1 MCLGGAC
8 CLTKARCWPFSL
20 FVEALQLCYYGLTM
34 QQTDTALL
42 MQQLASNA
50 RADGKEAYFR
60 LHRHRFEA
68 MLGAIDA
75 PKGASVLEIGVNPG
89 HFTQLLVGSGYH
101 VTGVDL
107 DPTPRQA
114 LWDRLGVKVHQ
125 TNLEHSALPFPDA
138 SFDWLVFSEVIEHLV
153 YSPIPVLREFRRV
166 LKPGG
171 RLLIST
177 PNELYFKSRMR
188 AIIRMLLWQSL
199 WTKEEFRHQMALEGD
214 ARYTTHSRT
223 YTMGELAWL
232 VEAAGLRVHKKQYV
246 APWEQVGLER
256 SRLSSHPFRVAAKG
270 ALALLTQ
277 TIPPVRSMLLV
288 VAQRDY

>member
-1 MCLGGAC
+1 
-8 CLTKARCWPFSL
+8 
-20 FVEALQLCYYGLTM
+20 M

-68 MLGAIDA
+68 MLRAIDA
-75 PKGASVLEIGVNPG
+75 PRGAHVLEIGVNPG

-107 DPTPRQA
+107 DPSPRQA
-114 LWDRLGVKVHQ
+114 LWDRLGVTVHQ

-138 SFDWLVFSEVIEHLV
+138 SFDLLVFSEVIEHLV

-171 RLLIST
+171 RLLITT

-199 WTKEEFRHQMALEGD
+199 STKEEFRHQMSLEGD

-223 YTMGELAWL
+223 YTMGELTWL

-256 SRLSSHPFRVAAKG
+256 SRITSHPFRVAAKG
-270 ALALLTQ
+270 ALALLTKLV
-277 TIPPVRSMLLV
+277 PPVRSMLLV